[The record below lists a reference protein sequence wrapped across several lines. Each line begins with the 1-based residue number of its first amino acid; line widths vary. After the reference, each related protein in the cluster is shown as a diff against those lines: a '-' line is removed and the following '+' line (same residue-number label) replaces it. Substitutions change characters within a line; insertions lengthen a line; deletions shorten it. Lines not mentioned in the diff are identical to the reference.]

1 MFYIR
6 IIMKKYFIILL
17 MPVFLLANYDYSLED
32 FNNTSPTYRSNVW
45 QPSYSNHITLHYFS
59 TQG

>member
-1 MFYIR
+1 
-6 IIMKKYFIILL
+6 MKKYFIILL